1 MYAVLGFGVLCGVGV
16 WGFGVWGRLLV
27 VWCGVRGKC
36 LAQEPER
43 TPWNPPGRSST
54 PLAAAQIGEQD
65 TFISELLNE
74 LTITIQDLETHQ
86 IHMFYEA
93 VGLMIGADTTREKQ
107 EHYLVCI
114 LSLYSLFNPGSH
126 ATTLLQITS
135 WSEPCTQTFRHVQSF
150 YCLVCILCLYCLCN
164 CLLHAAA
171 PLQLTSWRLAPRQSG
186 TVSFGACLCMTPC
199 LTVCN
204 HLCA

>member
-1 MYAVLGFGVLCGVGV
+1 MWGHALVSGSVCV
-16 WGFGVWGRLLV
+16 WGHALLLG
-27 VWCGVRGKC
+27 CEGEC

-43 TPWNPPGRSST
+43 TPWSPPDRSST
-54 PLAAAQIGEQD
+54 PLASAQIGEQD

-114 LSLYSLFNPGSH
+114 Y
-126 ATTLLQITS
+126 AR
-135 WSEPCTQTFRHVQSF
+135 TF
-150 YCLVCILCLYCLCN
+150 
-164 CLLHAAA
+164 
-171 PLQLTSWRLAPRQSG
+171 
-186 TVSFGACLCMTPC
+186 
-199 LTVCN
+199 
-204 HLCA
+204 